1 MSKKK
6 LPKDLTI
13 PLTFTHIGGKY
24 GEWKFNVPV
33 QQIPVKKIES
43 NTITSSKDGA
53 YTFKMESVIRGEAQQ
68 LLTIKRLYLSLRVR
82 IYLILT

>member
-1 MSKKK
+1 MAKKK
-6 LPKDLTI
+6 IPKDLTI

-53 YTFKMESVIRGEAQQ
+53 YTFKMESVIRGEAT
-68 LLTIKRLYLSLRVR
+68 TIINY
-82 IYLILT
+82 